1 MQIFRCRGRILPP
14 TLTRYR
20 AGALWLAVAVSR
32 LQPQL
37 IRQDLQQVRGL
48 VGLPSVL
55 PVAGSQVGH
64 KRFGLVQQGGSQLI
78 KLHLGLATSNQR

>member
-1 MQIFRCRGRILPP
+1 MQRFRCRGRILPP

-20 AGALWLAVAVSR
+20 AGVLWLAVAVLR

-55 PVAGSQVGH
+55 PLAGGQGGH
-64 KRFGLVQQGGSQLI
+64 NLFGLDQQGGS
-78 KLHLGLATSNQR
+78 H